1 MKTNF
6 CWFTVAVLSAVA
18 VLPVRAQVQVQ
29 NTDVRGGN
37 GVNYVRAARR
47 APPRSFTGSSFLP
60 APIRRPMFNAAR
72 IQNING
78 GQRIGS
84 IGPRPTVQPP
94 QYLVAPNLGN
104 QQSAT
109 ASASG
114 TLNLNFATNRVA
126 SSSDPAPHG
135 ASSNQQLPQANN
147 SSHAAG
153 SARNHVF
160 AQRSANWHSD
170 WDHNHDHWWHGHL
183 CHFVNNVWVI
193 FEVGF
198 YPWWP
203 YDYPYDYYYDSLPEP
218 SSPYTVGSIQY
229 YTPSEYEPN
238 GQTYIYNPNDYTD
251 RQNGGGYYDQGQYG
265 KQDDNSSSSA
275 DRDIA
280 VETVAAAQDEL
291 AREGYYHGPIDGVFS
306 EDAHRAVKDFQRDN
320 GLNET
325 GYLSRETRNALE
337 LDVK

>member
-1 MKTNF
+1 
-6 CWFTVAVLSAVA
+6 
-18 VLPVRAQVQVQ
+18 
-29 NTDVRGGN
+29 
-37 GVNYVRAARR
+37 
-47 APPRSFTGSSFLP
+47 
-60 APIRRPMFNAAR
+60 MFNAAR
-72 IQNING
+72 IQNISG
-78 GQRIGS
+78 AQRVGS
-84 IGPRPTVQPP
+84 IGPRQTFQPP
-94 QYLVAPNLGN
+94 QRFTAPNLGN
-104 QQSAT
+104 QQSAI
-109 ASASG
+109 ASG
-114 TLNLNFATNRVA
+114 ALTINVATNRTA
-126 SSSDPAPHG
+126 SSNLAPQ
-135 ASSNQQLPQANN
+135 ATSNNQQLPQTNN
-147 SSHAAG
+147 SSQVTG

-198 YPWWP
+198 NPWAS
-203 YDYPYDYYYDSLPEP
+203 DYPSDYYDSLPEP
-218 SSPYTVGSIQY
+218 SSSYSVGSIDY
-229 YTPSEYEPN
+229 YAPSEYEPN
-238 GQTYIYNPNDYTD
+238 GQTYIYNPNDYTEG
-251 RQNGGGYYDQGQYG
+251 QNGYYDQGQYE

-275 DRDIA
+275 DRDIV

-306 EDAHRAVKDFQRDN
+306 EDTHRAVKDFQRDN

>member
-1 MKTNF
+1 
-6 CWFTVAVLSAVA
+6 
-18 VLPVRAQVQVQ
+18 
-29 NTDVRGGN
+29 
-37 GVNYVRAARR
+37 
-47 APPRSFTGSSFLP
+47 
-60 APIRRPMFNAAR
+60 MFNTAR

-78 GQRIGS
+78 AQRVGP
-84 IGPRPTVQPP
+84 IGPRPTFESAQRF
-94 QYLVAPNLGN
+94 VAPNLGN
-104 QQSAT
+104 QQSA
-109 ASASG
+109 AASG
-114 TLNLNFATNRVA
+114 TLNLNLATNRFA
-126 SSSDPAPHG
+126 STDPAPQG
-135 ASSNQQLPQANN
+135 TSSNQQLPQANN
-147 SSHAAG
+147 SNHAAG

-183 CHFVNNVWVI
+183 CRFVNNVWVI

-198 YPWWP
+198 NPWLS
-203 YDYPYDYYYDSLPEP
+203 YDYPYDYYDSLPEP
-218 SSPYTVGSIQY
+218 PSSYSVGSIDY
-229 YTPSEYEPN
+229 YAPSKYEPT

-251 RQNGGGYYDQGQYG
+251 RQNGGGYYDQMQYE

-306 EDAHRAVKDFQRDN
+306 EDTHRAVKDFQRDN

>member
-1 MKTNF
+1 
-6 CWFTVAVLSAVA
+6 
-18 VLPVRAQVQVQ
+18 
-29 NTDVRGGN
+29 
-37 GVNYVRAARR
+37 
-47 APPRSFTGSSFLP
+47 
-60 APIRRPMFNAAR
+60 MFNVAR

-78 GQRIGS
+78 AQPVGS
-84 IGPRPTVQPP
+84 IDPRPTFQAS
-94 QYLVAPNLGN
+94 QHLVAPNLGN

-109 ASASG
+109 ASG
-114 TLNLNFATNRVA
+114 TLNLNLATNRVA
-126 SSSDPAPHG
+126 SSDPAPQG
-135 ASSNQQLPQANN
+135 TSSNQQLPQANN
-147 SSHAAG
+147 SSHSAG

-198 YPWWP
+198 NPWWS
-203 YDYPYDYYYDSLPEP
+203 YDYLYDYYDSLPEP
-218 SSPYTVGSIQY
+218 SSQYSVGSIQY
-229 YTPSEYEPN
+229 YAPSEYEPN

-265 KQDDNSSSSA
+265 KQDDNSNSSA